1 MIRNNLRNNLCNVQY
16 FVFVIRIVM
25 VLTLFRCVSD
35 DNFIFLKENNQKVS
49 YEIRKI
55 IIDDSTYTLPIIKD
69 DTIKKFIN
77 GCCSDIL
84 LNLLDKSAKIKGF
97 ECCLVYGLLNDTTDN
112 KYRILLCCAAS
123 DYIPGVLVVDRKN
136 NSLNIV
142 DISHGCCAEGGYQYK
157 CLEELI
163 IINKIPMVIIDKYK
177 QLYYDTILQ
186 RQVTIDHDTIYIFSS
201 NNEIRN
207 KTQ

>member
-1 MIRNNLRNNLCNVQY
+1 MIRNNLRNNSCNVQY
-16 FVFVIRIVM
+16 FVFIIRIVM
-25 VLTLFRCVSD
+25 VLILFGCTSIN
-35 DNFIFLKENNQKVS
+35 NFIFLKENNQKVS

-84 LNLLDKSAKIKGF
+84 LNLLDKSIKIKGL
-97 ECCLVYGLLNDTTDN
+97 EYCLVYGLLNDTTDN
-112 KYRILLCCAAS
+112 KYHILLCCAAS
-123 DYIPGVLVVDRKN
+123 DYVPVVLVVDRKN
-136 NSLNIV
+136 NSFNIV
-142 DISHGCCAEGGYQYK
+142 DISHGCCTEGGHQYK

-186 RQVTIDHDTIYIFSS
+186 RQVTIDYDTIYIFSS
-201 NNEIRN
+201 NNEIRK
-207 KTQ
+207 KTH